1 MKRPQ
6 LIPEWRRAWRFNS
19 VRAAA
24 LLVVLSML
32 QADVLPHL
40 QGLISPEWWPL
51 VTAGFAL
58 AIVILRV
65 LAQPDAHPQAPADD
79 GPEREAP

>member
-6 LIPEWRRAWRFNS
+6 LIPEWRRALRFNS

-24 LLVVLSML
+24 LLLVLSML
-32 QADVLPHL
+32 QAEVLPHL
-40 QGLISPEWWPL
+40 QAFIPPEWWPL

-58 AIVILRV
+58 AIVVLRV
-65 LAQPDAHPQAPADD
+65 LAQPGALDQAPADD